1 MCRFN
6 DPEIRRSLGRP
17 KNRQVDVL
25 QEEQLA
31 ALEDEEA
38 GRQEFSR
45 LRLGFAKTWIIPRIV
60 TAENHHR
67 F

>member
-1 MCRFN
+1 MCSFN

-17 KNRQVDVL
+17 NRQVDVL

-38 GRQEFSR
+38 GRGEFF